1 MRRHTAL
8 LAGALAL
15 AIATAPQLGA
25 QDTTQK
31 SSPGEVMKMPSFGSL
46 ISSLNAS
53 DQAIAKLKALPVID
67 STTSIVLV
75 DVEPLLATGDK
86 AAYDQAFE
94 TKTSDVAALRTG
106 LGEFPA
112 IVQKLESD
120 PKALTTADVVTVDVT
135 PEGEVWVYYHR
146 AM

>member
-15 AIATAPQLGA
+15 AVATAPQLGA

-31 SSPGEVMKMPSFGSL
+31 SSPGEVMAMPNFGSL
-46 ISSLNAS
+46 IASLNAS
-53 DQAIAKLKALPVID
+53 DQALTKLRALPVVD

-86 AAYDQAFE
+86 AAYDQALE
-94 TKTSDVAALRTG
+94 TKTSDIAALRTG

-112 IVQKLESD
+112 VVTKLESD
-120 PKALTTADVVTVDVT
+120 PKALTTADVVALDVT
-135 PEGEVWVYYHR
+135 PDGEVWVYYHR